1 MIKDEDDYPQLPEAK
16 KVIQT
21 KDENKKESKEETNIL
36 KKYISSTLYELND
49 KEKNSNLDLM
59 LNDLANFKHQQRQLI
74 LSENNVNKE
83 NYSSKSILY
92 YHLEKYLMEISYIS
106 DKEKRGKEINKIY
119 QWYKEKRK
127 VEKDIQTITY
137 KSYKEKNVIDEKE
150 YFLNKKYQ
158 YKTLEVEKDHRN
170 LELINKKMLNDYER
184 KKLSKPFWALRKS
197 ISSQT
202 IGSQGSN
209 LSTANFT
216 RNKFE
221 KEDLQSIYSITK
233 GTNNHAKKIYNDE
246 TISYIDKVEGGLLE
260 KDYIQQNNPFYFD
273 ANILLPPV
281 DKETK
286 FSYSY
291 LRPMYDLDAIFLEN
305 KIIEEKNRLIAL
317 KRNQEEINKKLKEFS
332 LFRAK
337 LKENLNNKFEMKN
350 LVNLYVNKN
359 NLSSFLLKK
368 YKIKESEKQ
377 SVDTKTNNELK
388 NLNSTEINNRKSCN
402 LSLNNFNSEKVINNK
417 IKEDNSNYSNSNIKS
432 ESSEKK
438 VEARLGR
445 SNSYYKKFNP
455 NMTPKINLFDLS
467 EEKNKGKNESTKNF
481 TKNFRLSL
489 SKKFSLKK
497 MRKSISKRNSN
508 MAISKFFPLKLF
520 SGNNEK
526 IKTAEVQNLENDS
539 KTIKYTDNTQ
549 TKEYKIKFP
558 QEKSN
563 KELLKKNKEEK
574 KYDTI
579 PHILANDTLNK
590 EKLLYKQLCKIN
602 TANANSDYIESDI
615 NQKTKWN
622 LLNKSN
628 VEAVNKILLNK
639 VKRRNEFI
647 KLSKRYNA
655 YKHNLLSM
663 RQSMSNDKRIQYQ
676 KLVDK
681 IKIKKLNDYDEDEY
695 EITELESNKTNVI
708 YNYKLQNK
716 NDRKNISLLN
726 ALVNPKDSFNYSK
739 FYLPRNGSMLLS
751 RDKVKKFFD

>member
-1 MIKDEDDYPQLPEAK
+1 M
-16 KVIQT
+16 
-21 KDENKKESKEETNIL
+21 S
-36 KKYISSTLYELND
+36 
-49 KEKNSNLDLM
+49 
-59 LNDLANFKHQQRQLI
+59 
-74 LSENNVNKE
+74 
-83 NYSSKSILY
+83 
-92 YHLEKYLMEISYIS
+92 
-106 DKEKRGKEINKIY
+106 
-119 QWYKEKRK
+119 
-127 VEKDIQTITY
+127 
-137 KSYKEKNVIDEKE
+137 
-150 YFLNKKYQ
+150 
-158 YKTLEVEKDHRN
+158 
-170 LELINKKMLNDYER
+170 
-184 KKLSKPFWALRKS
+184 
-197 ISSQT
+197 
-202 IGSQGSN
+202 
-209 LSTANFT
+209 
-216 RNKFE
+216 
-221 KEDLQSIYSITK
+221 
-233 GTNNHAKKIYNDE
+233 
-246 TISYIDKVEGGLLE
+246 
-260 KDYIQQNNPFYFD
+260 
-273 ANILLPPV
+273 
-281 DKETK
+281 
-286 FSYSY
+286 
-291 LRPMYDLDAIFLEN
+291 
-305 KIIEEKNRLIAL
+305 
-317 KRNQEEINKKLKEFS
+317 
-332 LFRAK
+332 
-337 LKENLNNKFEMKN
+337 
-350 LVNLYVNKN
+350 
-359 NLSSFLLKK
+359 
-368 YKIKESEKQ
+368 
-377 SVDTKTNNELK
+377 
-388 NLNSTEINNRKSCN
+388 
-402 LSLNNFNSEKVINNK
+402 
-417 IKEDNSNYSNSNIKS
+417 
-432 ESSEKK
+432 
-438 VEARLGR
+438 
-445 SNSYYKKFNP
+445 
-455 NMTPKINLFDLS
+455 PKINLFDLS

-508 MAISKFFPLKLF
+508 MVISKFFPLKLF

-579 PHILANDTLNK
+579 PHILANDSLNK

-615 NQKTKWN
+615 NQSTKWN